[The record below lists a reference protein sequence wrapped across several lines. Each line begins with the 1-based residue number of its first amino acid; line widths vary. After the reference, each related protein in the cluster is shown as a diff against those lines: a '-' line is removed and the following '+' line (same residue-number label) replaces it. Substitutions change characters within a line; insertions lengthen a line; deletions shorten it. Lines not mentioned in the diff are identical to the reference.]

1 MQVYTSRNAKVV
13 KPVHK
18 CTLIYA
24 VKRKKSDFRSRQHS
38 DRFHRPRS
46 SFDIRLLLI
55 VVIKFVNIFIIEIM
69 QT

>member
-1 MQVYTSRNAKVV
+1 MQVRTPRNAKVV

-24 VKRKKSDFRSRQHS
+24 AERKESGFRSRRHS

-46 SFDIRLLLI
+46 SFDIHLWLI
-55 VVIKFVNIFIIEIM
+55 VVIKFVYILL
-69 QT
+69 